1 MRKLNSIILACVLIP
16 LTLSGCGMSG
26 PLYQEEDKAQAETVA
41 EAKITEQNIQNKTI
55 EQQEP

>member
-26 PLYQEEDKAQAETVA
+26 PLYQEEDKAQAETVT